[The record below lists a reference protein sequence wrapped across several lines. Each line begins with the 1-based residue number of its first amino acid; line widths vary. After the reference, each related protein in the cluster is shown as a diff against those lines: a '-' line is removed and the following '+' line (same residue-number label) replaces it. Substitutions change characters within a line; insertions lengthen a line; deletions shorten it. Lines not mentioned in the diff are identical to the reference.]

1 MHEFQG
7 VSIST
12 HGASEYAQG
21 RALPLRAIIT
31 IRTRTSCETCSQR
44 ERMEILVCDW
54 HGWVYFAR
62 SKCTHHHKP
71 KTTDV
76 ETRIDQVTSSLVG
89 AQSLQLSSFSC
100 PTECADHQPKCTL
113 HHILCADSMN
123 EFHAKEHLPLG
134 MPLPRTENPW
144 RPRMFHSPDRHPNP
158 TCQAHGG
165 PSLAHPRPG
174 GPLISWPVSSRGF
187 LTLF

>member
-54 HGWVYFAR
+54 HGRVYFAR

-71 KTTDV
+71 QTTDV
-76 ETRIDQVTSSLVG
+76 ETRIDRVTSSLVG
-89 AQSLQLSSFSC
+89 AQSLQSSSFSC
-100 PTECADHQPKCTL
+100 PTECADHQSKCTL
-113 HHILCADSMN
+113 HHIVCADSMN
-123 EFHAKEHLPLG
+123 DF
-134 MPLPRTENPW
+134 MPKNTYR
-144 RPRMFHSPDRHPNP
+144 SV
-158 TCQAHGG
+158 C
-165 PSLAHPRPG
+165 PSLEPRILG
-174 GPLISWPVSSRGF
+174 GRECFTARIATQTPRVKPTADPLLPIPAPVVLSSRGPSPAGDF
-187 LTLF
+187 